1 MKNKTTVRCE
11 LSERDVSPQEA
22 VPADTIPDGVADLIL
37 RDHPEWERAGYIC
50 RDFLTRYRTAYVRD
64 VLGVER
70 GELSALDQEVVRSL
84 AEQELLTENLNAAFE
99 SGLTAGQRVADRVAN
114 FAGSWRFISY
124 FAGVLILWIIANS
137 LYLAWR
143 PFDPYPFIL
152 LNLILSCLAAVQA
165 PIIMMSQN
173 RLEAKDRLR
182 AEYDYKVNLK
192 AELEIRNLHE
202 KVDHLVKRQWERLLE
217 IQQIQIDLMDELSRK
232 APAKRAARRRD
243 KSPPRK
249 T

>member
-11 LSERDVSPQEA
+11 LSERDVPPRDA

-37 RDHPEWERAGYIC
+37 REYPAWKRGGYIC
-50 RDFLTRYRTAYVRD
+50 RDVLARYRTAYVRD

-99 SGLTAGQRVADRVAN
+99 SRLTFGKRAADRVAN
-114 FAGSWRFISY
+114 YAGSWRFISA

-137 LYLAWR
+137 LYLVWR

-152 LNLILSCLAAVQA
+152 LNLILSCLAAIQA

-217 IQQIQIDLMDELSRK
+217 IQQIQIDLMDELTRK
-232 APAKRAARRRD
+232 APPKPGARRRR
-243 KSPPRK
+243 KTPPRK
-249 T
+249 P

>member
-1 MKNKTTVRCE
+1 M
-11 LSERDVSPQEA
+11 SERDVPPRDA

-37 RDHPEWERAGYIC
+37 REYPAWKRGGYIC
-50 RDFLTRYRTAYVRD
+50 RDVLARYRTAYVRD

-99 SGLTAGQRVADRVAN
+99 SRLTFGKRAADRVAN
-114 FAGSWRFISY
+114 YAGSWRFISA

-137 LYLAWR
+137 LYLVWR

-152 LNLILSCLAAVQA
+152 LNLILSCLAAIQA

-217 IQQIQIDLMDELSRK
+217 IQQIQIDLMDELTRK
-232 APAKRAARRRD
+232 APPKPGARRRR
-243 KSPPRK
+243 KTPPRK
-249 T
+249 P

>member
-1 MKNKTTVRCE
+1 
-11 LSERDVSPQEA
+11 LSERDVPPRDA

-37 RDHPEWERAGYIC
+37 REYPAWKRGGYIC
-50 RDFLTRYRTAYVRD
+50 RDVLARYRTAYVRD

-99 SGLTAGQRVADRVAN
+99 SRLTFGKRAADRVAN
-114 FAGSWRFISY
+114 YAGSWRFISA

-137 LYLAWR
+137 LYLVWR

-152 LNLILSCLAAVQA
+152 LNLILSCLAAIQA

-217 IQQIQIDLMDELSRK
+217 IQQIQIDLMDELTRK
-232 APAKRAARRRD
+232 APPKPGARRRR
-243 KSPPRK
+243 KTPPRK
-249 T
+249 P